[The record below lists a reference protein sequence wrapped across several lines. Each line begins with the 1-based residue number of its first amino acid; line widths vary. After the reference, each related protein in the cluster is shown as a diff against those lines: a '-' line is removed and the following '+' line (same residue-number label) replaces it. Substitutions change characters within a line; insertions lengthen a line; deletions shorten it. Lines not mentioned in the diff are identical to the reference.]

1 LRLKNFRHSHEF
13 NNLGSFVSLIVEDN
27 LITSMTL
34 ASEHKNK
41 NYQGKDPMSPEK
53 IISHEPTAPDR
64 DQNDEEIAEEN
75 TEKRYD

>member
-1 LRLKNFRHSHEF
+1 M
-13 NNLGSFVSLIVEDN
+13 II
-27 LITSMTL
+27 LITRMTL

>member
-1 LRLKNFRHSHEF
+1 LEK
-13 NNLGSFVSLIVEDN
+13 II

-53 IISHEPTAPDR
+53 ISSHEPTSQDR
-64 DQNDEEIAEEN
+64 S
-75 TEKRYD
+75 K